1 MHLTD
6 IYILCQTS
14 QHFYQFAANSSE
26 NYSVKRLFLQRA
38 RIRQQAQSHIL
49 VPVWKTRPLE
59 PQTASAIAWYH
70 KVQGVIAHFDNPLF
84 LRLLEQQEH
93 AQLELLKQAA
103 ATAPNQ
109 DLKRWLAQ
117 LAAEMVASRDDLFQL
132 QCSHAIL

>member
-1 MHLTD
+1 MHLAD

-14 QHFYQFAANSSE
+14 QHFYQFAADSSE

-38 RIRQQAQSHIL
+38 KIRRQAQSHML
-49 VPVWKTRPLE
+49 VPAWKARPLE
-59 PQTASAIAWYH
+59 PRTASAIAWYH

-84 LRLLEQQEH
+84 LRLLEQQEQ

-103 ATAPNQ
+103 VAAPNK

-117 LAAEMVASRDDLFQL
+117 LAAEIVASREDLFQL
-132 QCSHAIL
+132 QRSHGIL